1 MKLSLVLLA
10 SIAACS
16 YSIHT
21 RAGLGVQ
28 TESEASASPASPESS
43 TSSTSSSAGAA
54 PSGPATWKRWEVRG
68 LRLGMPRTAVVAQ
81 GYTCGKQ
88 PRSSC
93 YKFIDKRCQTHK
105 CELKHDMMDSWFTL
119 DGVQTKL
126 DFITCDF
133 TDSDSALVY
142 RIYYG
147 FAPRQLLTPESTLG
161 KALIAKYGPT
171 SGVDEPSPGDHQGG
185 GRMTFGDMG
194 HTYAPQIIADC
205 NSPNDEPGGQC
216 HLQVDDYS
224 IQDAERSK
232 QAAIDKQ
239 NRQANQP
246 TTAPDL

>member
-1 MKLSLVLLA
+1 MKLALVLIT
-10 SIAACS
+10 SIAACN
-16 YSIHT
+16 YSLHT
-21 RAGLGVQ
+21 SGRLGPRTGGQ
-28 TESEASASPASPESS
+28 SSASPESS
-43 TSSTSSSAGAA
+43 ESSESSGSNSARAV
-54 PSGPATWKRWEVRG
+54 PSGPATWNRWEVRG
-68 LRLGMPRTAVVAQ
+68 LRLGMPRSAVVAQ

-93 YKFIDKRCQTHK
+93 YKFLDKRCKTGK
-105 CELKHDMMDSWFTL
+105 CELKHDMMNSWFVL
-119 DGVQTKL
+119 DGVETKL

-161 KALIAKYGPT
+161 KALIEKYGPT
-171 SGVDEPSPGDHQGG
+171 SGVDEPSQGDHQGG

-194 HTYAPQIIADC
+194 HSDAPNIIADC

-216 HLQVDDYS
+216 HLQVDDFT
-224 IQDAERSK
+224 IQTVERSK
-232 QAAIDKQ
+232 QQQIDKQ
-239 NRQANQP
+239 TRQASQP